1 MTQAALPRPH
11 SRNLGF
17 ERKLSQA
24 LEGEVRFDAFTRG
37 RYATDAS
44 IYQIVP
50 EGVAFP
56 KSEGD
61 IAAALTIAAE
71 HGVPVIA
78 RGGGTSQNGQPIG
91 DALILDMS
99 RHFNAIRDYDPASST
114 VSVAPGI
121 VLEALNTHVKK
132 DGLFFPV

>member
-1 MTQAALPRPH
+1 MTHAAPLPKQG
-11 SRNLGF
+11 SRNLGL
-17 ERKLSQA
+17 ERRLAQA

-44 IYQIVP
+44 IYQIIP
-50 EGVAFP
+50 QGVAFP
-56 KSEGD
+56 KSEAD
-61 IAAALTIAAE
+61 IAAALQIAAE

-99 RHFNAIRDYDPASST
+99 RHFNAIRDYDPASRT
-114 VSVAPGI
+114 VSAATAICACSVEAPM
-121 VLEALNTHVKK
+121 
-132 DGLFFPV
+132 